1 MVSNVKKIDVNDMKA
16 LQDLASELKMPV
28 DLVQDKTKT
37 SSWLHAITDY
47 EVVKDKIFSNR
58 QLKIYR
64 GSGDHIK

>member
-1 MVSNVKKIDVNDMKA
+1 VKKIDVNDMKA

-37 SSWLHAITDY
+37 SSWLHAITNY